1 MKRLWLTVLSLICG
15 MSFICGCGRNGTD
28 CGFQDFVNYKDDFE
42 AVVHYV
48 IDFPP
53 HTINTIISTY
63 TIDLDQGIIEI
74 DNEHRSPDSLNPSI
88 KRIFDKG
95 FTFIEVDEEYMI
107 FWYDNMSYG
116 VLWTKASAES
126 LSRLEE
132 LESYQELSDG
142 WYEVECWCN

>member
-1 MKRLWLTVLSLICG
+1 MKRLCLTVLSLICC
-15 MSFICGCGRNGTD
+15 MSFICGCGRDNAD
-28 CGFQDFVNYKDDFE
+28 YKFHDFSSYEDDFE
-42 AVVHYV
+42 AVVDYV

-63 TIDLDQGIIEI
+63 TIDLDRGFIEI
-74 DNEHRSPDSLNPSI
+74 DGEHRSSDSLNPSI

-142 WYEVECWCN
+142 WYEVEYR